1 MQEKKVVAYTSR
13 QLKPNEKNYPTHD
26 LELAAVVHAL
36 LTWRH
41 LLLGRK
47 VDIFTDHKSLKYIFT
62 QPNLNLR
69 QTRWVEMIQEYN
81 PSIEY
86 TPGKANV
93 IADALSRKA
102 YCNSL
107 ILKPYQPE
115 LCEAFRKLN
124 LQVVPQGFLANLQV
138 SPTLED
144 QIRQAQLLDAM
155 VKKVKIGIAKS
166 QPKYKCY
173 RLDDKD
179 TLFFEDRIVVPKGDL
194 RKVIM
199 NEAHN
204 SLLSIHPGSTKMYQ
218 DLKQAYWWTRMKREI
233 AQFVNEC
240 DVCRRVKAKH
250 QRPAGLLQPLE
261 IGEASC
267 RERV

>member
-47 VDIFTDHKSLKYIFT
+47 VDIFTNHKSLKYIFT

-69 QTRWVEMIQEYN
+69 QTHWVEMIQEYN

-93 IADALSRKA
+93 IVDVLSRKA

-107 ILKPYQPE
+107 IIKPYQPE
-115 LCEAFRKLN
+115 LCEASANSICKLF
-124 LQVVPQGFLANLQV
+124 LKVP
-138 SPTLED
+138 SPTF
-144 QIRQAQLLDAM
+144 
-155 VKKVKIGIAKS
+155 K
-166 QPKYKCY
+166 
-173 RLDDKD
+173 
-179 TLFFEDRIVVPKGDL
+179 
-194 RKVIM
+194 
-199 NEAHN
+199 
-204 SLLSIHPGSTKMYQ
+204 SLLLWK
-218 DLKQAYWWTRMKREI
+218 TRFARLNFLM
-233 AQFVNEC
+233 
-240 DVCRRVKAKH
+240 
-250 QRPAGLLQPLE
+250 LW
-261 IGEASC
+261 
-267 RERV
+267 

>member
-1 MQEKKVVAYTSR
+1 M
-13 QLKPNEKNYPTHD
+13 
-26 LELAAVVHAL
+26 
-36 LTWRH
+36 
-41 LLLGRK
+41 
-47 VDIFTDHKSLKYIFT
+47 
-62 QPNLNLR
+62 
-69 QTRWVEMIQEYN
+69 
-81 PSIEY
+81 
-86 TPGKANV
+86 
-93 IADALSRKA
+93 SRKA

-115 LCEAFRKLN
+115 LCEAFCKLN

-144 QIRQAQLLDAM
+144 QICEAQLLDAM

-179 TLFFEDRIVVPKGDL
+179 TLFEDRIVVPKGDP

-204 SLLSIHPGSTKMYQ
+204 SLLSIHPGSTKMYH
-218 DLKQAYWWTRMKREI
+218 DLKKSYWWTRMKREI

-240 DVCRRVKAKH
+240 DVYRRVKAEH
-250 QRPAGLLQPLE
+250 Q
-261 IGEASC
+261 
-267 RERV
+267 